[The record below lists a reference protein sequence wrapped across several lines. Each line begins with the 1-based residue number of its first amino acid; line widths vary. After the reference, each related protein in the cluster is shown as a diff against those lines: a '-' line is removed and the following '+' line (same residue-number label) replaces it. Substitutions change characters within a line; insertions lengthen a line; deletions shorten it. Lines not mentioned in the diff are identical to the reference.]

1 MTSPL
6 RRIIGYA
13 AGYRQRLI
21 LATLYSVLNKV
32 LDLAP
37 PLLIGLAVDTVVAPE
52 TSLLSTYLGMESSS
66 SQLWLIAGLTLVIWG
81 GESATEYLFKI
92 CWRNLAQS
100 LQHDMRIAAYEHLQN
115 LDLRY
120 FEDQSS
126 GELMSVLNDDVN
138 QLERFFDVG
147 ANEILQLIITVLSIG
162 AFFFAAAPGV
172 AWMAFLPMPIIIL
185 GSLRFQRR
193 MAPRYSQ
200 VREQVGMLNSQLAN
214 NIGGIATIK
223 SFTAERFEIARIS
236 KESERY
242 KELNRTAIRLSAA
255 FVPLIRM
262 AIVCGFIATL
272 VYGGHLTTTGQL
284 GVGMYSTLVFMTQ
297 RLLWPLTR
305 MGQTLDLYQR
315 AMASS
320 SRIFELLDTPIALSD
335 GETRLPRGAIKG
347 HLRLHDVSFAY
358 HESIPVLS
366 NLDIDVAAGR
376 VTAFVGATGAGKST
390 LLKLLLRFYET
401 SSGRIT
407 LDGLAL
413 PDIRLSDLRDAIAF
427 VSQDVFLFHG
437 TVSENIRYGCPEADD
452 ESVEAAA
459 RAAEAHAFIES
470 LVDGYDTVVGE
481 RGHKLSGGQR
491 QRISI
496 ARAVLKDSPILILD
510 EATSSVDNETEAAI
524 QQALDRIAKG
534 RTMILIAHRL
544 STVRNADCIHVLNA
558 GCVVASGT
566 HEQLLGGDGIYPRLW
581 RVQTGAR
588 QVENRPKA
596 LADRPKNADES
607 RSS

>member
-1 MTSPL
+1 MNSPL
-6 RRIIGYA
+6 RRILRYA
-13 AGYRQRLI
+13 SGYRQRLI
-21 LATLYSVLNKV
+21 LATFYSILNKV

-37 PLLIGLAVDTVVAPE
+37 PLLIGLAVDTVVDP
-52 TSLLSTYLGMESSS
+52 TNSLLSSYAGIESSIN
-66 SQLWLIAGLTLVIWG
+66 QLWVIAALTFLIWG
-81 GESATEYLFKI
+81 GESVTEYLFKI
-92 CWRNLAQS
+92 YWRNLAQA
-100 LQHDMRIAAYEHLQN
+100 LQHDMRLETYEHMQS

-126 GELMSVLNDDVN
+126 GELMSILNDDVN

-147 ANEILQLIITVLSIG
+147 ANEIIQLIITIVSIG

-172 AWMAFLPMPIIIL
+172 AWMAFLPMPIIIW
-185 GSLRFQRR
+185 GSMRFQRR

-223 SFTAERFEIARIS
+223 SFTAEAFEAARIGG
-236 KESERY
+236 ESEKY
-242 KELNRTAIRLSAA
+242 KEHNRTAIRLSAA

-262 AIVCGFIATL
+262 AIVCGFIGTL

-284 GVGMYSTLVFMTQ
+284 GVGIYSTLVFMTQ

-320 SRIFELLDTPIALSD
+320 TRIFGLLDEPIVLSD
-335 GETRLPRGAIKG
+335 GETELPKDAVQG
-347 HLRLHDVSFAY
+347 HLQLKDVSFAY
-358 HESIPVLS
+358 HESVPVLS
-366 NLDIDVAAGR
+366 GLDIDIAAGK
-376 VTAFVGATGAGKST
+376 VTAIVGATGAGKST

-401 SSGRIT
+401 SGGSIT
-407 LDGLAL
+407 LDGIPV
-413 PDIRLSDLRDAIAF
+413 PDIRMADLRNAMAF

-437 TVSENIRYGCPEADD
+437 TVSENIRYGREDADD
-452 ESVEAAA
+452 EAVREAA
-459 RAAEAHAFIES
+459 RAAEAHDFIES

-524 QQALDRIAKG
+524 QQALDRIAED

-544 STVRNADCIHVLNA
+544 STVRNADRIYVLEA
-558 GCVVASGT
+558 GRVVNSGT
-566 HEQLLGGDGIYPRLW
+566 HEELLEQGGIYARLW
-581 RVQTGAR
+581 QVQTGAR
-588 QVENRPKA
+588 
-596 LADRPKNADES
+596 
-607 RSS
+607 